1 MGPIPSCEQL
11 GTHSGRRDLPFH
23 MQEGQGVHPWG
34 NTSHGK
40 LRFMQ
45 TQQTWNSMKNTNKP
59 RKMTYQYQQ
68 IMLTIDHSDFEV
80 SLYVWA
86 QLVPYE
92 GGAVIISLSLSGETG
107 GLKRLIALLGKG
119 RVKI

>member
-1 MGPIPSCEQL
+1 
-11 GTHSGRRDLPFH
+11 
-23 MQEGQGVHPWG
+23 
-34 NTSHGK
+34 
-40 LRFMQ
+40 
-45 TQQTWNSMKNTNKP
+45 
-59 RKMTYQYQQ
+59 MTYQYQQ